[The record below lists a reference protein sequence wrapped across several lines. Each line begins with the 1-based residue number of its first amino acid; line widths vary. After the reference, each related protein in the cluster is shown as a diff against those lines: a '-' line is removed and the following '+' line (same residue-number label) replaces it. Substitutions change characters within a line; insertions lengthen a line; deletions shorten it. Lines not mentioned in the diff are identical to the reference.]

1 MNSIEDILGKEELDK
16 VLADNSLTLVD
27 FYASWCAPCKMQT
40 PLLIEFNQEMAGK
53 VKIIKI
59 DVDQNPELAN
69 KYSVESIPTII
80 LFKNGKK
87 KEKTVGLTTK
97 ATLSEM
103 LIKYL

>member
-16 VLADNSLTLVD
+16 VLVNNSLTLVD

-80 LFKNGKK
+80 LFQNGKE
-87 KEKTVGLTTK
+87 KEKTVV
-97 ATLSEM
+97 
-103 LIKYL
+103 Y

>member
-16 VLADNSLTLVD
+16 VLVNNSLTLVD

-80 LFKNGKK
+80 LFQNGKE

>member
-16 VLADNSLTLVD
+16 VLINNSLTLVD

-53 VKIIKI
+53 IKIIKI

-80 LFKNGKK
+80 LFQNGKE

>member
-16 VLADNSLTLVD
+16 VLVNNSLTLVD

-40 PLLIEFNQEMAGK
+40 PLLIEFNQEMSGK

-80 LFKNGKK
+80 LFQNGKE